1 MQKDIKILFQF
12 IFLIKLSTHETF
24 DEYKHKLN
32 SFDKAVYNHTPLY
45 IDIYLCSIYLI
56 FSPLDYVFINACPG
70 SSILH

>member
-45 IDIYLCSIYLI
+45 IDIFALFIS
-56 FSPLDYVFINACPG
+56 FSVP
-70 SSILH
+70 

>member
-45 IDIYLCSIYLI
+45 LLYLSH
-56 FSPLDYVFINACPG
+56 FQSPRLRFYQCLPG
-70 SSILH
+70 FVNFALMYK

>member
-12 IFLIKLSTHETF
+12 IFLIKLTHETF
-24 DEYKHKLN
+24 GEYKLN
-32 SFDKAVYNHTPLY
+32 SFDKAVYNRTPLY
-45 IDIYLCSIYLI
+45 IDIHLCSIYLI

>member
-45 IDIYLCSIYLI
+45 IDIHLCSIYLI
-56 FSPLDYVFINACPG
+56 FSPLDYVFINACSG